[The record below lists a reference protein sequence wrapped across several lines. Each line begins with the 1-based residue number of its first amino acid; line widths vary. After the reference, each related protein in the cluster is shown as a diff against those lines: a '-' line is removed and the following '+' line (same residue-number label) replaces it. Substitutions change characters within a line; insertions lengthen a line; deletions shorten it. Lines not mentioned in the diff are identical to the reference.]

1 MKKLIY
7 PLLFTIILFVCFNV
21 FFSAKKH
28 VDTVKE
34 VDELVVKTDSL
45 KEEVIVLNKVKD
57 SVISKV
63 ESLDSTLCLKDS
75 LITKQKYDLR
85 TLKLDTARLKKVS
98 TIIIRDTVYITET
111 KNFWG
116 RKKKTVETGSSTDSL
131 DIDFDNTDGS
141 VVDTTNNN

>member
-63 ESLDSTLCLKDS
+63 QSLDSTLCSKDS
-75 LITKQKYDLR
+75 LISKQNFAIR
-85 TLKLDTARLKKVS
+85 TLRLDTAKLNKVS

-116 RKKKTVETGSSTDSL
+116 RRKKTIESSSATDSIEINVL
-131 DIDFDNTDGS
+131 DSIPTD
-141 VVDTTNNN
+141 TIQTY